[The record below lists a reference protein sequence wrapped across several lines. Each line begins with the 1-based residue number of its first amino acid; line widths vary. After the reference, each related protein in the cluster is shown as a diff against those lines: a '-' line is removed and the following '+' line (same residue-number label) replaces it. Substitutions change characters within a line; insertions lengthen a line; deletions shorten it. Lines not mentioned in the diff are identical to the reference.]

1 LKNSINTLLLSRI
14 NAPKPPLHL
23 QSRPR
28 LLNLI
33 NRNNS
38 KKIIFISSPAGY
50 GKTTLVLD
58 YLRNASID
66 YAWINVTE
74 SIDHVYS
81 FFYTIIHALKKLNPS
96 FGEDSLNLLNS
107 HLESNKF
114 NTKVREAITDIAVT
128 LGNECSILFE
138 NRTALVLDDYHHI
151 DGIEHKDYLVD
162 SLIKTLPPVMQVI
175 ITSRQM
181 PEFDS
186 MYYLENDMML
196 KIEMEDLIFSNA
208 ETIKLLES
216 KYKFSNPGKIIEL
229 SGKLGGWI
237 TGLQMITQGYSED
250 LDNVEIEK
258 QPIPENIFNFLA
270 EKTFSRLDESTKEFL
285 LITSVIENFHSEL
298 CTDYLGINNFD
309 QILANL
315 LENYTFIL
323 TIPIK
328 YSDGTSI
335 VSYNYLAL
343 FRNYIQS
350 KLLTAKSSEEI
361 RDIYK
366 KTYNY
371 YDGKNDTTASIN
383 YLIKAEE
390 YEEASEKINE
400 NFKEMFSEGKIEFLW
415 TWLNALPEEHIDNSI
430 NSLINLGILK
440 KFFEGDLNAS
450 LECFNKAL
458 KKAGAKK
465 DHKLLVK
472 ASINRAI
479 VMQNQGHTAE
489 VIEELRMLD
498 GDTALGEYKDS
509 ITYNLAYA
517 LFHSSRYQHAEELLN
532 KIENEQISS
541 SEVSLLFN
549 SRKLLGHINLI
560 RGNYVKALEFYEKAI
575 DNEKNVIS
583 RFEVFCNLTLLCSQA
598 AEYSKA
604 EKYLSE
610 LDGMITR
617 FPTVIFKI
625 PYLLAKQA
633 YLFESGKYDRAVIV
647 MKNIY
652 EESLSLNHRQY
663 IYLSSRLITE
673 CLFYNNEPE
682 EAKKFFDISQEF
694 LDANNHLKNIEVSV
708 SRALLFDL
716 PPGEKEKIFTEA
728 YRYYEKN
735 SLLYNLALVSFHLAD
750 FYFKC
755 GKHDKV
761 KPYLKLSLE
770 LSHSNGYNSFLIRE
784 FKKDSELLSSDPV
797 NSAAENEYDKD
808 FLLKIKQKAV

>member
-1 LKNSINTLLLSRI
+1 MNNSINTLLLSRI
-14 NAPKPPLHL
+14 NAPEPPLHL

-28 LLNLI
+28 LLNLL
-33 NRNNS
+33 NRNNN

-58 YLRNASID
+58 YLRNAAID
-66 YAWINVTE
+66 YAWINVSE
-74 SIDHVYS
+74 NIDHVYS

-107 HLESNKF
+107 HLENNKF
-114 NTKVREAITDIAVT
+114 NTKVKEAITDIAVT
-128 LGNECSILFE
+128 LGNECSIFFE
-138 NRTALVLDDYHHI
+138 NRTTLVLDDYHHI
-151 DGIEHKDYLVD
+151 NGIEHKDYLVD

-196 KIEMEDLIFSNA
+196 KIEMEDLIFNDA
-208 ETIKLLES
+208 ETSELLES
-216 KYKFSNPGKIIEL
+216 KYKFSNPDKITEL
-229 SGKLGGWI
+229 TGKLGGWI
-237 TGLQMITQGYSED
+237 TGLHMITQGYGED
-250 LDNVEIEK
+250 LDNAEIEK

-270 EKTFSRLDESTKEFL
+270 EKTFSKLDDSTKEL
-285 LITSVIENFHSEL
+285 LLVTSVIENFHSEL
-298 CTDYLGINNFD
+298 CIKYLGISNFE
-309 QILANL
+309 QIMTNL

-323 TIPIK
+323 TIPIN
-328 YSDGTSI
+328 YSDGSSI

-343 FRNYIQS
+343 FRNYMQS
-350 KLLTAKSSEEI
+350 KLFEAKSAVEI
-361 RDIYK
+361 RKIYK

-371 YDGKNDTTASIN
+371 YSEKKDTIASIN
-383 YLIKAEE
+383 YLIRAEE
-390 YEEASEKINE
+390 YEEASDKINE

-415 TWLNALPEEHIDNSI
+415 TWLNALPEKLIDENI

-450 LECFNKAL
+450 LEYFNKAL
-458 KKAGAKK
+458 KKAGEKK

-479 VMQNQGHTAE
+479 VMQNLGHTAE
-489 VIEELRMLD
+489 VIDELRTLA

-517 LFHSSRYQHAEELLN
+517 LFHSSQYQHAEELLN
-532 KIENEQISS
+532 KIENEQIISP
-541 SEVSLLFN
+541 EVSLLLS
-549 SRKLLGHINLI
+549 SRKLLGHISLI

-583 RFEVFCNLTLLCSQA
+583 RFEVFCNLTLLSSQA

-610 LDGMITR
+610 LDGMINR
-617 FPTVIFKI
+617 FPTVILKI

-633 YLFESGKYDRAVIV
+633 YLFESGNYDRAVIV

-663 IYLSSRLITE
+663 IYLSSRLISE
-673 CLFYNNEPE
+673 CLYYYNEHE
-682 EAKKFFDISQEF
+682 EAKKFFEISKDF
-694 LDANNHLKNIEVSV
+694 LDANNQLKNIELDVF
-708 SRALLFDL
+708 RALLFDI
-716 PPGEKEKIFTEA
+716 PPTEKEKIFKEA
-728 YRYYEKN
+728 YNYYETN

-784 FKKDSELLSSDPV
+784 FKKDSELLSSDLV
-797 NSAAENEYDKD
+797 NSEAENEYDRD
-808 FLLKIKQKAV
+808 FLHKIKQKAV